1 LILKFLL
8 LTVQK
13 MHEELRSVHESNQV
27 SKIELFLQACL
38 LKKFRK
44 EGIQKE
50 GNF

>member
-1 LILKFLL
+1 
-8 LTVQK
+8 

-27 SKIELFLQACL
+27 SQIELFLQACL